1 MHHPL
6 QRDLETAR
14 DLGVAI
20 DLRLVTG
27 EKLLTG
33 LHDWNGEEGWF
44 SVYDPQHFGDDTT
57 TRTIMLDQVS
67 SWSVTDV
74 TYTCG
79 EG

>member
-20 DLRLVTG
+20 ELRLVTG

-44 SVYDPQHFGDDTT
+44 SVYYPQNLADTT
-57 TRTIMLDQVS
+57 STRTIMVDQVS

-74 TYTCG
+74 TYTRHD
-79 EG
+79 